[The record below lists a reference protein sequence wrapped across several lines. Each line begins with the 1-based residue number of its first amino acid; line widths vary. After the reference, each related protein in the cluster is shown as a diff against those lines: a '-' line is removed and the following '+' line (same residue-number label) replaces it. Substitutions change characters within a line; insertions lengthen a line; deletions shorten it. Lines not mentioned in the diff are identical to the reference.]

1 MKKLALLF
9 LLFPLL
15 VAGCH
20 HGMRAQVKGSGI
32 RKVEKRSLTGFTSI
46 STEGAFTIEVTCQKD
61 PGLEVEAD
69 DNVLSLIETEV
80 SNNVL
85 RLRSAKNYSTSE
97 PVKIRISVPNL
108 EGLSAEGAGK
118 IDIKDLNND
127 KFEINAEGAPAI
139 SVSGKTKLI
148 DIDTSGAGKIDTHN
162 LHAARGVVES
172 KGVAQIDLDVTD
184 QLDVTISGPSSVY
197 YKGDPKVNKTIHG
210 PGKVERRGGE
220 GA

>member
-20 HGMRAQVKGSGI
+20 HGMRAEVKGSGN
-32 RKVEKRSLTGFTSI
+32 RVVQKRSVTPFTSI
-46 STEGAFTIEVTCQKD
+46 STEGAFSIEVTCQKD

-69 DNVLSLIETEV
+69 DNVLSLITTEV

-85 RLRSAKNYSTSE
+85 RLRSAKNYSSSE
-97 PVKIRISVPNL
+97 PVKFRISVPNL
-108 EGLSAEGAGK
+108 EGLSVEGAGK

-127 KFEINAEGAPAI
+127 KFEIDAEGAPAI
-139 SVSGKTKLI
+139 SVSGKTKVI

-162 LHAARGVVES
+162 LHAARAVVDS
-172 KGVAQIDLDVTD
+172 KGVAQIDLDVAD
-184 QLDVTISGPSSVY
+184 QLDVKISGASAVY
-197 YKGDPKVNKTIHG
+197 YRGDPKVNKTING
-210 PGKVERRGGE
+210 PGRVERRGGE